1 MTTDIVISDM
11 PANSRFAH
19 TGAQWAFDDWKET
32 DPDDNIQWYLDVYS
46 ESEIDPLSL
55 PISLMAIADNG
66 ELVGVACVV
75 LDDALPDANEP
86 GPWVAAVFVN
96 LEYRGRAIG
105 KKLVTE
111 AVRRA
116 RELGHSDVYLY
127 TRHVAHWYETF
138 GWERVR
144 ETYVHH
150 KPITIMVNRA

>member
-11 PANSRFAH
+11 PVNSTFAQI
-19 TGAQWAFDDWKET
+19 GAQWAFDDWKET
-32 DPDDNIQWYLDVYS
+32 DPNDDIQWYLNVYS

-55 PISLMAIADNG
+55 PISLAAVAGTD

-75 LDDALPDANEP
+75 LDDELPDANEP

-96 LEYRGRAIG
+96 PKYRGRAVG
-105 KKLVTE
+105 KQLVTE

-127 TRHVAHWYETF
+127 TRNGADWYETF

-144 ETYVHH
+144 ETHVHH
-150 KPITIMVNRA
+150 KPITIMVNRG

>member
-1 MTTDIVISDM
+1 MRTDIVISDM
-11 PANSRFAH
+11 PANSTFAQI
-19 TGAQWAFDDWKET
+19 GAQWAFDDWKET
-32 DPDDNIQWYLDVYS
+32 DPNDDIQWYLNVYS

-55 PISLMAIADNG
+55 PISLAAVAGND

-75 LDDALPDANEP
+75 PDDELPDANEP

-96 LEYRGRAIG
+96 PKYRGRAVG
-105 KKLVTE
+105 KQLVTE

-127 TRHVAHWYETF
+127 TRNVADWYETF

-150 KPITIMVNRA
+150 KPITIMVNRG

>member
-11 PANSRFAH
+11 PTHSTFAQI
-19 TGAQWAFDDWKET
+19 GAQWAFDDWKET
-32 DPDDNIQWYLDVYS
+32 DPNDDIQWYLNVYS
-46 ESEIDPLSL
+46 ESAVDPLSL
-55 PISLMAIADNG
+55 PISLAAVAEND

-75 LDDALPDANEP
+75 SDDALPDAEEP

-96 LEYRGRAIG
+96 PEYRGRAIG
-105 KKLVTE
+105 KQLVNE

-127 TRHVAHWYETF
+127 TRNVAHWYETF

-150 KPITIMVNRA
+150 KPITIMVNRI

>member
-1 MTTDIVISDM
+1 MTSDIVIIDM
-11 PANSRFAH
+11 PANSEFAH

-32 DPDDNIQWYLDVYS
+32 DPNDDIQWYLDVYS
-46 ESEIDPLSL
+46 ESAVDPLSL
-55 PISLMAIADNG
+55 PISLAAIGGND

-75 LDDALPDANEP
+75 RDDELPDAREP

-96 LEYRGRAIG
+96 PEFRGMEIG
-105 KKLVTE
+105 KQLVTE

-127 TRHVAHWYETF
+127 TRDVAHWYETF

-144 ETYVHH
+144 ETHIHH
-150 KPITIMVNRA
+150 NAITVMVNRA

>member
-1 MTTDIVISDM
+1 MTIEFVISDM
-11 PANSRFAH
+11 PANSQFAR

-46 ESEIDPLSL
+46 ESAKDSSSL
-55 PISLMAIADNG
+55 PISLAAITGN
-66 ELVGVACVV
+66 EQLVGVASVV
-75 LDDALPDANEP
+75 RDDTLPNAMEP

-96 LEYRGRAIG
+96 PEYRGMAVG
-105 KKLVTE
+105 KELVIE

-144 ETYVHH
+144 ETHIH
-150 KPITIMVNRA
+150 NKAITVMVNRG

>member
-11 PANSRFAH
+11 PANSTFAQI
-19 TGAQWAFDDWKET
+19 GAQWAFDDWKET
-32 DPDDNIQWYLDVYS
+32 DSNDDIQWYLNVYS

-55 PISLMAIADNG
+55 PISLVAVAGND

-75 LDDALPDANEP
+75 LDDELPDANEP

-96 LEYRGRAIG
+96 PKYRGRAVG
-105 KKLVTE
+105 KQLVAE

-127 TRHVAHWYETF
+127 TRNVADWYETF

-144 ETYVHH
+144 ETHIHH
-150 KPITIMVNRA
+150 KPITIMVNRG